1 MNGSLRLGF
10 ASGISLALLAASAAA
25 PSAAP
30 APAANLLPNGDF
42 EKGLEGW
49 HPFWAREAG
58 GGKAALDSADR
69 HGGAQAVRV
78 EHAGEKDWSLAH
90 ALQLAVQPGEILEL
104 SAWVRLGGA
113 GSASLGV
120 VPRDAAGQV
129 LGWDHGGRRVRET
142 KAWRAVRS
150 RFIVP
155 PAAATIQPRL
165 IGYGPATVRLD
176 DVVLSRQGSLD
187 ALRNKDLPATVA
199 ARSDALEATLRTA
212 DASLEV
218 KDLRAGRA
226 WSQRADESPLVV
238 LDAKAAGAGLDLRL
252 LEPASMREMAAAVR
266 LDPARP
272 EVVVSLKAEGEME
285 TPLSWPAPFAS
296 AKGQSLVLPV
306 NEGISYPV
314 DDATLLEMH
323 YHLYG
328 GHGLCMPWYGAMDA
342 AGAGWVALVET
353 ADDAAVRIPR
363 RDGLLCLAPEWQA
376 QKGRFGPERVI
387 RYAFFEKGGHVAMAK
402 RYRELA
408 KKTGLVKTLEEKRKA
423 LPAVDLLVG
432 AVNVWCWDKDA
443 PGICRDM
450 QSAGIRRILWSNAR
464 PPAELKALNDLG
476 VLTSRYDIYQDAMN
490 PENFPRLRWLHGDW
504 TSDAWKNDD
513 LMIRADGEWE
523 RGWEVETKDGKM
535 IPCGTLCD
543 RQAVPYAKRR
553 IPPELETHPYRCRF
567 IDTTTASPWREC
579 YHPKHP
585 MTRTESKRFKMDL
598 LRYIGEGCKL
608 VCGSET
614 GHDASVPYVHYF
626 EGMLSLGPYRVPDSG
641 RDMGR
646 IWNEVPEAVAT
657 FQTGHGYRLPLWE
670 LVYHDCV
677 VAQWYWGDYNNKLPR
692 LWDRRDLWNALYGTP
707 PMFMFN
713 RTRWEAEK
721 DRFVK
726 SYKTATPA
734 ARATGYAEMLMHE
747 WLTPDRAVQRTRFA
761 NGVVVTVNF
770 GDAPFAL
777 PGGGTLEPLGLKVE
791 GVKEE

>member
-1 MNGSLRLGF
+1 MDGPLRLRL
-10 ASGISLALLAASAAA
+10 ASCVAIVLLTAAAFPASAA
-25 PSAAP
+25 PSD
-30 APAANLLPNGDF
+30 NLLPNGDF

-49 HPFWAREAG
+49 QPFWARDAG
-58 GGKAALDSADR
+58 RGSLALETADR
-69 HGGAQAVRV
+69 HAGAQAVRV
-78 EHAGEKDWSLAH
+78 EHTGDEDWSVAH
-90 ALQLAVQPGEILEL
+90 GLQLAVKPGEILEL
-104 SAWVRLGGA
+104 SAWVRLQGA

-120 VPRDAAGQV
+120 VTRDAAGKV

-142 KAWRAVRS
+142 KAWRPVCA

-165 IGYGPATVRLD
+165 IGYGPSTVRLD

-187 ALRNKDLPATVA
+187 ALRNKDLPATVV
-199 ARSDALEATLRTA
+199 ARSDALEVTLRTA

-218 KDLRAGRA
+218 KDRRANRSWA
-226 WSQRADESPLVV
+226 QRADESPLVV
-238 LDAKAAGAGLDLRL
+238 LDAKPAGAGLDLRL
-252 LEPASMREMAAAVR
+252 LDPAAMREMAATVR
-266 LDPARP
+266 LDVARP
-272 EVVVSLKAEGEME
+272 EVVVILKAEGEMNA
-285 TPLSWPAPFAS
+285 PLYWPAPFAS

-314 DDATLLEMH
+314 DDASLHEMH

-328 GHGLCMPWYGAMDA
+328 GHGLCMPWYGAMDV

-363 RDGLLCLAPEWQA
+363 RDGLLVLVPEWQA

-408 KKTGLVKTLEEKRKA
+408 KKTGLFRTLEEKRKI
-423 LPAVDLLVG
+423 LPAIDLLVG

-443 PGICRDM
+443 PGYCREM
-450 QSAGIRRILWSNAR
+450 QSLGIRRILWSNAR
-464 PPAELKALNDLG
+464 PPEELKALNEMG

-490 PENFPRLRWLHGDW
+490 PEDFPKLRWLHGDW

-513 LMIRADGEWE
+513 LMTRADGEWE

-553 IPPELETHPYRCRF
+553 IPAELEAHPYRCRF

-585 MTRTESKRFKMDL
+585 MTRTESKQAKMDL
-598 LRYIGEGCKL
+598 LRYISEGCRL

-614 GHDASVPYVHYF
+614 GHDASVPFVHYF

-641 RDMGR
+641 RDMAR
-646 IWNEVPEAVAT
+646 IWDEVPESVAK

-713 RTRWEAEK
+713 RKRWEAEK
-721 DRFVK
+721 ARFVK
-726 SYKTATPA
+726 SYKATTPV
-734 ARATGYAEMLMHE
+734 ARATGYSEMLSHE
-747 WLTPDRAVQRTRFA
+747 WLTPDRAVQRTTFA

-777 PGGGTLEPLGLKVE
+777 PGGGSLEPLGLKVE